1 MLVKQIMTQDVV
13 TVAPN
18 DTLWQA
24 DQLLMKGRFRHL
36 PVVEAGRLVGIVS
49 DRDIRIPLFLNS
61 RETALQTMQQKQIR
75 QIMRQPVMTAS
86 PLMAIEQAAAIMYEN
101 KIGCLPV
108 LENDRLVGIITESDI
123 FRAFIQI
130 MGVMLP
136 SSRLQL
142 LLDDGPEPLAK
153 VTHIVKDHGVNIVS
167 LVTEPCQTAGKRI
180 VVVRLQTID
189 PRPII
194 SELQRAG
201 IEISSPELLWRQS

>member
-108 LENDRLVGIITESDI
+108 LDNDRLVGIITESDI
-123 FRAFIQI
+123 FRAFTQI

-142 LLDDGPEPLAK
+142 LLDDGPEPLAR

-167 LVTEPCQTAGKRI
+167 LVTEPYQTAGKRI
-180 VVVRLQTID
+180 VVLRLQTID

-201 IEISSPELLWRQS
+201 IEISSPELLWQQS